1 MWEAP
6 YLDLNWVLKVNFNK
20 ILSNFIIILTIFLV
34 DRISKVYIIKLS
46 EIEGIVD
53 IYLTPFLNFYL
64 IWNKGIAFGL
74 LSFNES
80 YIYIIITSI
89 IIIISTIIMTMAI
102 KSNGFKRLSLI
113 IVFGGSIGNL
123 FDRIYY
129 SAVPDFID
137 FHIMGYHWFVFNIA
151 DIFITMGIMCLILD
165 EIFNDNKKNEFKN

>member
-1 MWEAP
+1 M
-6 YLDLNWVLKVNFNK
+6 NFNK

-151 DIFITMGIMCLILD
+151 DIFITMGIICLILD
-165 EIFNDNKKNEFKN
+165 EIFNDNKKDEFKN

>member
-1 MWEAP
+1 
-6 YLDLNWVLKVNFNK
+6 
-20 ILSNFIIILTIFLV
+20 
-34 DRISKVYIIKLS
+34 
-46 EIEGIVD
+46 
-53 IYLTPFLNFYL
+53 
-64 IWNKGIAFGL
+64 
-74 LSFNES
+74 
-80 YIYIIITSI
+80 
-89 IIIISTIIMTMAI
+89 MAI

>member
-1 MWEAP
+1 M
-6 YLDLNWVLKVNFNK
+6 NFNK

-151 DIFITMGIMCLILD
+151 DIFITMGIICLILD

>member
-1 MWEAP
+1 MN
-6 YLDLNWVLKVNFNK
+6 LKKSLLNFT
-20 ILSNFIIILTIFLV
+20 IILTIFLV

-151 DIFITMGIMCLILD
+151 DIFITMGIICLILD

>member
-1 MWEAP
+1 
-6 YLDLNWVLKVNFNK
+6 VNFNK

-151 DIFITMGIMCLILD
+151 DIFITMGIICLILD

>member
-1 MWEAP
+1 
-6 YLDLNWVLKVNFNK
+6 VNFNK

-46 EIEGIVD
+46 EIEGVVD

-151 DIFITMGIMCLILD
+151 DIFITMGIICLILD
-165 EIFNDNKKNEFKN
+165 EIFNDNKKDEFKN

>member
-1 MWEAP
+1 M
-6 YLDLNWVLKVNFNK
+6 NFKK

-151 DIFITMGIMCLILD
+151 DIFITMGIICLILD
-165 EIFNDNKKNEFKN
+165 EIFNDNKKDEFKN

>member
-6 YLDLNWVLKVNFNK
+6 YLDLNWVLKVNFKK

-46 EIEGIVD
+46 EIEGVVD

-151 DIFITMGIMCLILD
+151 DIFITMGIICLILD
-165 EIFNDNKKNEFKN
+165 EIFNDNKKDEFKN

>member
-1 MWEAP
+1 
-6 YLDLNWVLKVNFNK
+6 
-20 ILSNFIIILTIFLV
+20 
-34 DRISKVYIIKLS
+34 
-46 EIEGIVD
+46 
-53 IYLTPFLNFYL
+53 
-64 IWNKGIAFGL
+64 
-74 LSFNES
+74 
-80 YIYIIITSI
+80 
-89 IIIISTIIMTMAI
+89 MTMAI

-151 DIFITMGIMCLILD
+151 DIFITMGIICLILD

>member
-1 MWEAP
+1 M
-6 YLDLNWVLKVNFNK
+6 NFNK

-46 EIEGIVD
+46 EIEGVVD

-151 DIFITMGIMCLILD
+151 DIFITMGIICLILD
-165 EIFNDNKKNEFKN
+165 EIFNDNKKDEFKN

>member
-151 DIFITMGIMCLILD
+151 DIFITMGIICLILD

>member
-1 MWEAP
+1 M
-6 YLDLNWVLKVNFNK
+6 LDK
-20 ILSNFIIILTIFLV
+20 IFPKIHTEGYKFLAIAIILTIFLV

-46 EIEGIVD
+46 EIEGVVD

-151 DIFITMGIMCLILD
+151 DIFITMGIICLILD
-165 EIFNDNKKNEFKN
+165 EIFNDNKKDEFKN

>member
-1 MWEAP
+1 M
-6 YLDLNWVLKVNFNK
+6 NFKK

-151 DIFITMGIMCLILD
+151 DIFITMGIICLILD

>member
-1 MWEAP
+1 MWEAL
-6 YLDLNWVLKVNFNK
+6 YLDLNWVLTGNFNK

-151 DIFITMGIMCLILD
+151 DIFITMGIICLILD

>member
-1 MWEAP
+1 MN
-6 YLDLNWVLKVNFNK
+6 LKKSLLNFT
-20 ILSNFIIILTIFLV
+20 IILTIFLV

-151 DIFITMGIMCLILD
+151 DIFITMGIICLILD
-165 EIFNDNKKNEFKN
+165 EIFNDNKKDEFKN

>member
-1 MWEAP
+1 M
-6 YLDLNWVLKVNFNK
+6 NFNK

-34 DRISKVYIIKLS
+34 DRISKVYIIKLA

-89 IIIISTIIMTMAI
+89 IIIISTIIMTMI

-151 DIFITMGIMCLILD
+151 DIFITMGIICLILD